1 MTQFFFTALLILIKI
16 LISDVLQRLLPL
28 SLQVESVMER
38 VILFLLNQ
46 IVFGML
52 ERSLGEHIYFSTH
65 PVSEYGKIFWKDGEA
80 VGFYTVKKKGVNV
93 LYIYCKHHANFLYHF
108 TKI

>member
-1 MTQFFFTALLILIKI
+1 MEIKI
-16 LISDVLQRLLPL
+16 LIPDILWRLLPL

-38 VILFLLNQ
+38 VILFLLSQ

-52 ERSLGEHIYFSTH
+52 ERSQEEHIYFSTH
-65 PVSEYGKIFWKDGEA
+65 PVSEYGKIFWQDGEA

-93 LYIYCKHHANFLYHF
+93 ISVVNITLNVLLISP
-108 TKI
+108 